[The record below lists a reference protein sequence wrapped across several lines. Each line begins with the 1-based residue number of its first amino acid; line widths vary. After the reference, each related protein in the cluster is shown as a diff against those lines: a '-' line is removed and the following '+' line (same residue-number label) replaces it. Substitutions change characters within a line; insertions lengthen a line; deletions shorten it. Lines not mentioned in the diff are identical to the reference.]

1 MRYSL
6 TRFTATTVNSSLSC
20 EETCEETSEVACEV
34 TCEVTRLAGQLNL
47 HYVLTGD
54 LAQIDWP
61 TDNATPARRMQL
73 WEQTCFEAFLRQPD
87 EHAYIETN
95 ASPSGHWQCFTFSNY
110 RTDMLVA
117 TTPTLQVLD
126 SAVSQTRA
134 EIRVQVNLADW
145 LAPTEMLLMGLA
157 AVVQTKAGDRLYY
170 ALQHIDDK
178 PDFHH
183 RDSHTLLIP

>member
-6 TRFTATTVNSSLSC
+6 TRFTATTVTSSLTR
-20 EETCEETSEVACEV
+20 EVTSEVICEV

-61 TDNATPARRMQL
+61 MDDPTPARRMQL

-87 EHAYIETN
+87 GPAYIETN

-117 TTPTLQVLD
+117 TAPTLQVLD
-126 SAVSQTRA
+126 SAVSQARA
-134 EIRVQVNLADW
+134 EISVQVNLADW
-145 LAPTEMLLMGLA
+145 LAPTEALLLGLA
-157 AVVQTKAGDRLYY
+157 AVIQTKAGDRLYY
-170 ALQHIDDK
+170 ALLHIDDK